1 MSVLMDRLSEE
12 QAGMLGGGL
21 LALTIVIYYIGHMHL
36 GFEGTPLLYIFL
48 IVAMFAASGVF
59 FVLPKLRICPKKL
72 KPAVSGAIGSFLL
85 VLVVIVVMNLF
96 QTIKESGAGQILLI
110 DVIKMVFGILMGILV
125 FMGIMLLLYSVF
137 KKGSEMEMAEDE
149 ESALEELD
157 KL

>member
-1 MSVLMDRLSEE
+1 MSGFMDRLSEE

-36 GFEGTPLLYIFL
+36 GFEGTILFYIFL
-48 IVAMFAASGVF
+48 IVAMFAASGTF
-59 FVLPKLRICPKKL
+59 FVLPKLRICPKNL

-85 VLVVIVVMNLF
+85 VLVVIVVMNLY
-96 QTIKESGAGQILLI
+96 QTIAESGSGQVFMDI
-110 DVIKMVFGILMGILV
+110 VKMVFGILMGILV

-137 KKGSEMEMAEDE
+137 KKGFEMDMAEDE
-149 ESALEELD
+149 DMDLMEELD